1 MTLDYRRGSPPPR
14 PKRREPKP
22 CFFWFVLGGMLGA
35 FGVGLAWTS
44 KAPAPHAGA
53 DDTSTQAA
61 RSAPAQP
68 SFYFYDILPEMEVP
82 VPDEEEIPP
91 APVPSPPPSA
101 VDTPANTAAVKP
113 PAIRPTPPSA
123 AATGDVYLL
132 QVASF
137 RRPEEATRLKQRLAA
152 LGIQA
157 QIQTVTINN
166 KDTYHR
172 VRTGPL
178 ASREQLSQVRDL
190 LRRNGLESIAIKV
203 K

>member
-35 FGVGLAWTS
+35 FGVGLAWTTNGPRS
-44 KAPAPHAGA
+44 HPARDGAPAE
-53 DDTSTQAA
+53 AA
-61 RSAPAQP
+61 RPKPSQP
-68 SFYFYDILPEMEVP
+68 GPTQPTFSFYDILPEMEVL
-82 VPDEEEIPP
+82 VPDEETIPP
-91 APVPSPPPSA
+91 TPASPPQ
-101 VDTPANTAAVKP
+101 
-113 PAIRPTPPSA
+113 TPPEPVAATPQTAPSEPA
-123 AATGDVYLL
+123 TAATGDVYLL

-137 RRPEEATRLKQRLAA
+137 KRPEEASRLKERLAG

-178 ASREQLSQVRDL
+178 ADREQVGRVREL